1 MDCLLVFDGLS
12 EKLPAF
18 LRELGDNNSSEW
30 FHAHRKEYLQ
40 SVATPL
46 ASLAET
52 LAPGMASIDNSLVK
66 RLSRPQRDTR
76 FSRDKSP
83 YRTEVWF
90 AFHYAQPNWT
100 EYPAFF
106 FEATPEHCRW
116 GMGYYSA
123 RPTTMSA
130 LRDTAQENQTRFLIA
145 LASAT
150 KRGFALHGDLYK
162 RHPPIPVDMPKEIA
176 ELTCRRNAYLCR
188 TASYEPP
195 LLSGEFAEILAADYA
210 ALGAMY
216 HFFRIAHKQP
226 LTC

>member
-1 MDCLLVFDGLS
+1 MGYMHVFDGLS
-12 EKLPAF
+12 KRLPAF

-30 FHAHRKEYLQ
+30 FHANRKEYLH

-46 ASLAET
+46 AALAEI
-52 LAPGMASIDNSLVK
+52 LAPDIALIDDLLVK

-90 AFHYAQPNWT
+90 AFRRAQPEWT

-123 RPTTMSA
+123 RPTTMSI
-130 LRDTAQENQTRFLIA
+130 LRDIAQENQEPFLMA

-150 KRGFALHGDLYK
+150 GRGFALHGDLYK
-162 RHPPIPVDMPKEIA
+162 RHPPIPADIPKEI
-176 ELTCRRNAYLCR
+176 T
-188 TASYEPP
+188 
-195 LLSGEFAEILAADYA
+195 
-210 ALGAMY
+210 
-216 HFFRIAHKQP
+216 
-226 LTC
+226 